1 MSLRDRLRFTLG
13 PDGRCL
19 LRRLGKSFLLQ
30 PTPILTGLLFRANV
44 SVYKQL
50 QRVRGMVNAKKSTQD
65 ILQEEILRE
74 RAAVLARAGE
84 RLTEALDVLR
94 KIEREIG
101 EREAA
106 WIHGPG
112 MEGPSAPPQ
121 ENEGRRQLV
130 CEMNRKIQLAK
141 NLPTMACQGVMGMVS
156 NSSMVPKRRSSD
168 QSRIATAG
176 ANTM

>member
-1 MSLRDRLRFTLG
+1 
-13 PDGRCL
+13 
-19 LRRLGKSFLLQ
+19 
-30 PTPILTGLLFRANV
+30 
-44 SVYKQL
+44 
-50 QRVRGMVNAKKSTQD
+50 MVNAKKSTQD

-130 CEMNRKIQLAK
+130 CEMNRKIHAYNHQLADVRK
-141 NLPTMACQGVMGMVS
+141 RYYYLIVTREALGVIHHQRLEEFYRIPPKKRC
-156 NSSMVPKRRSSD
+156 VPEF
-168 QSRIATAG
+168 
-176 ANTM
+176 